1 MTSDKP
7 RKHPNADE
15 RRALKAASIADFV
28 RKYQRKAQKR
38 VEPNDRRHDVEIE
51 RSSACIHSRW
61 IAFCGTMTSRCVNR
75 T

>member
-1 MTSDKP
+1 MTSDKS

-15 RRALKAASIADFV
+15 RRALKVASIADFV

-51 RSSACIHSRW
+51 RSIKRMHPLALDRLL
-61 IAFCGTMTSRCVNR
+61 RDDDE
-75 T
+75 

>member
-51 RSSACIHSRW
+51 RSIKRMHPLALDRLL
-61 IAFCGTMTSRCVNR
+61 RDDDE
-75 T
+75 